1 MSLVDH
7 SQSIIET
14 TSMST
19 TTTQSSASIANHML
33 SSIASTATTTID
45 AFLSSLS
52 YNSLQTLKTYYLRIL
67 LTIVLS
73 FMIISTVIGN
83 ILVCLSVILVRKLRH
98 PSNYLL
104 QKKKKNNLT
113 MLQLNMFLK
122 FGFAVVIVN
131 FLFRSISIK
140 LNVSLAISDLCVAI
154 LVMPL
159 ALQYELT
166 RSWNLSEAICDL
178 WVSFDVTCCTS
189 SILNLCTISID
200 RYLAITQPLTY
211 GVRRTTKRILS
222 FIGAVWIASC
232 LISIPPVLILGN
244 EHGTIDSSI
253 CEVSQN
259 IGYQLYAT
267 LGAFYIPLGL
277 MIFMYYK
284 IYVAA
289 KRVVEAEMRDQRPSC
304 SSATSQS
311 VSLLRPSIND
321 QQQQQQQTSSL
332 INRTQQLPQTYSNSS
347 KLYSQYSDNSECATT
362 EKKNRKQQHQQ
373 QQQQKQ
379 QQQQQQKDQ
388 QKRQSQSQLNCST
401 PSLLPTPTLTRHKGN
416 PNNLHQ
422 WNHHNGNQ
430 STKLRKSFSSER
442 NVSLSNV
449 NYKRRASNA
458 LRERKA
464 SFTLDSGSCRH
475 HNRNNFRIRLPFF
488 ILALLRPFSSSIM
501 EIPRFVN
508 SIALW
513 LGYANSMLNPI
524 IYVTF
529 HQDFRRAF
537 KYLLCLQCSTMGSR
551 LRAEAYISQYGGNL
565 SYHNT
570 ANSAC
575 NSTNLNGSP
584 MGQSYTK
591 QKTLRANW
599 RPLYQQAQ
607 KDHQR
612 FDAIPVRFEGISN
625 TVDNSRRS
633 ITFDEQHQQNDRQCT
648 DMDTIVVKEYE
659 LQNISPSSPSVSS
672 ETNGTIVPESGI
684 PVSLRVTTTFALTN
698 TSTTTSALIGSS
710 NGNITSF
717 GEQRSTQSSSTT
729 PLNVEC
735 VASSDVNE
743 NGLELTT
750 NSPTITTTTANN
762 NNNNNGYIIEDLS
775 IRIDPLSHEA
785 TITRNTIQ

>member
-1 MSLVDH
+1 
-7 SQSIIET
+7 
-14 TSMST
+14 
-19 TTTQSSASIANHML
+19 
-33 SSIASTATTTID
+33 
-45 AFLSSLS
+45 
-52 YNSLQTLKTYYLRIL
+52 
-67 LTIVLS
+67 
-73 FMIISTVIGN
+73 
-83 ILVCLSVILVRKLRH
+83 
-98 PSNYLL
+98 
-104 QKKKKNNLT
+104 
-113 MLQLNMFLK
+113 
-122 FGFAVVIVN
+122 
-131 FLFRSISIK
+131 
-140 LNVSLAISDLCVAI
+140 
-154 LVMPL
+154 
-159 ALQYELT
+159 
-166 RSWNLSEAICDL
+166 
-178 WVSFDVTCCTS
+178 
-189 SILNLCTISID
+189 
-200 RYLAITQPLTY
+200 
-211 GVRRTTKRILS
+211 
-222 FIGAVWIASC
+222 
-232 LISIPPVLILGN
+232 
-244 EHGTIDSSI
+244 
-253 CEVSQN
+253 
-259 IGYQLYAT
+259 
-267 LGAFYIPLGL
+267 
-277 MIFMYYK
+277 
-284 IYVAA
+284 
-289 KRVVEAEMRDQRPSC
+289 
-304 SSATSQS
+304 
-311 VSLLRPSIND
+311 
-321 QQQQQQQTSSL
+321 
-332 INRTQQLPQTYSNSS
+332 
-347 KLYSQYSDNSECATT
+347 
-362 EKKNRKQQHQQ
+362 
-373 QQQQKQ
+373 
-379 QQQQQQKDQ
+379 
-388 QKRQSQSQLNCST
+388 
-401 PSLLPTPTLTRHKGN
+401 
-416 PNNLHQ
+416 
-422 WNHHNGNQ
+422 
-430 STKLRKSFSSER
+430 
-442 NVSLSNV
+442 
-449 NYKRRASNA
+449 
-458 LRERKA
+458 
-464 SFTLDSGSCRH
+464 
-475 HNRNNFRIRLPFF
+475 
-488 ILALLRPFSSSIM
+488 
-501 EIPRFVN
+501 
-508 SIALW
+508 
-513 LGYANSMLNPI
+513 MLNPI